1 MYRYSLSTVYFI
13 NSYSEPIK
21 ISIKDIDGIYG
32 DESTQRLYEDIIKCN
47 LLTDEKYSELLK
59 AFPFRCEGFPLKS
72 ISESKMRLMIINGPL
87 CMNLDNLRYIRTN
100 YPKLAVLF
108 AKHNMEEYMSLIGL
122 NEEEYQEDEFLET
135 LITNKD
141 ILSKFLTDSEAPMER
156 KLIALA
162 RGADNWGTLWLKS
175 TLKSLKLVGY
185 LDLLGGK
192 TVTFE
197 KTPGNKALLDIF
209 LSKKWIYGYDSDEK
223 EENLYRATGKK
234 YIEKR

>member
-1 MYRYSLSTVYFI
+1 M
-13 NSYSEPIK
+13 
-21 ISIKDIDGIYG
+21 
-32 DESTQRLYEDIIKCN
+32 
-47 LLTDEKYSELLK
+47 
-59 AFPFRCEGFPLKS
+59 
-72 ISESKMRLMIINGPL
+72 
-87 CMNLDNLRYIRTN
+87 
-100 YPKLAVLF
+100 
-108 AKHNMEEYMSLIGL
+108 
-122 NEEEYQEDEFLET
+122 
-135 LITNKD
+135 
-141 ILSKFLTDSEAPMER
+141 TDSEAPIER

>member
-1 MYRYSLSTVYFI
+1 M
-13 NSYSEPIK
+13 
-21 ISIKDIDGIYG
+21 
-32 DESTQRLYEDIIKCN
+32 
-47 LLTDEKYSELLK
+47 
-59 AFPFRCEGFPLKS
+59 
-72 ISESKMRLMIINGPL
+72 
-87 CMNLDNLRYIRTN
+87 
-100 YPKLAVLF
+100 F
-108 AKHNMEEYMSLIGL
+108 AKQNMEEYMSLIGL